1 LGDKAAL
8 SIRYRIY
15 LGFISIIVFIGV
27 FAFAIFN
34 ALSEMNGNTEEIGGS
49 LYRKVE
55 LTHQIQTTIGGMD
68 EALLMLLLEEE
79 PDNALWTIT
88 TGRDRLRVIHS
99 ELAGLI
105 STERG
110 LALYREAGRI
120 YSEFEAATDRY
131 IRYITSGEGER
142 AEAYLRSDILPMRDE
157 LRLKLNEFAQLQE
170 SLMDGKVVSTAEQHR
185 TVRDWVWYGLAG
197 LLLLSVTTAVG
208 VARST
213 LRSIR
218 SISEVMNGVKDL
230 ESAKSMP
237 RMEAHEGEELAL
249 IVRAYNR
256 MAGFLETQAQRE
268 AESKR
273 LLEQEH
279 WIKSNVAAAIN
290 LCQGARTLDAFGER
304 LLSHVVP
311 AAGANAGALYY
322 ADPSLSADLFVR
334 VAAYAGGGGCNA
346 YAESF
351 RRGEGLIGQC
361 AALGLIL
368 EQKAPA
374 NHLRILSGL
383 GESEAVHLLLFPISF
398 EGSVVAVLELGSF
411 TPFEPIVRAFLEEL
425 TTGATGVSL
434 HNISNHMRIQTL
446 LSESQTYV
454 EELQTQSEEL
464 QQQQEELRSLNE
476 KLAEQFRYAEQRTYE
491 LEIVRGELMAK
502 ADELQASSQFKSE
515 FLANMSHELRTP
527 LNSLLILAQ
536 MLADDTER
544 QLSDKQREYAQTILY
559 SGNELLTLIND
570 VLDLSKIEA
579 GQMEV
584 AEEPFSLSD
593 FVNDIER
600 QFRGMAAKKGLAFNV
615 RVAEELHGGVF
626 ITDPRKLQQIV
637 NNLLSNAIKFTDE
650 GSVKL
655 VVYSETEGEGLPDGK
670 SLLAFQVRDTGIGI
684 PPEKHSLIFEAFRQ
698 ADGRTNRKYGGT
710 GLGLSISKELAA
722 MLGGAI
728 RLVSEEGAGSTFTA
742 TIPMKKL
749 EFAAIR
755 EAAAGFAGAGR
766 AADLEPERGQPS
778 REPAVPER
786 RGKILLV
793 DDDIRNVYAL
803 SAALIEHQYEVVFAE
818 EGGSALEK
826 LEEHPDVDL
835 VLMDMMMPGIDGY
848 AATQAI
854 RANPRFAELPVI
866 ALTAKAMKQ
875 DRELCLEAGAND
887 YLSKPVKLDK
897 LLSLLRVW
905 MHSKGEEH
913 GH

>member
-1 LGDKAAL
+1 LAAL

-15 LGFISIIVFIGV
+15 LGFASIIVFLGI
-27 FAFAIFN
+27 FAFAIFG
-34 ALSEMNGNTEEIGGS
+34 AITEMNDNTEEIGGD

-55 LTHQIQTTIGGMD
+55 LAHQIQTTVGGMD
-68 EALLMLLLEEE
+68 EAMLMLLVEEE
-79 PDNALWTIT
+79 PDEALWTISV
-88 TGRDRLRVIHS
+88 GRDRLRAIHS
-99 ELAGLI
+99 ELSGRI
-105 STERG
+105 TTERG
-110 LALYREAGRI
+110 LVLYREAGRI
-120 YSEFEAATDRY
+120 YAEFEALTDRY
-131 IRYITSGEGER
+131 IRYVSSGEKER
-142 AEAYLRSDILPMRDE
+142 AVEFLRSDVIPVRDE
-157 LRLKLNEFAQLQE
+157 LQLKLDEFTQHQE
-170 SLMDGKVVSTAEQHR
+170 SLMEGKVDSTADQHR
-185 TVRDWVWYGLAG
+185 MVRDWVWYGLAA
-197 LLLLSVTTAVG
+197 LMLLSVVTAIG

-218 SISEVMNGVKDL
+218 SISEVMNKVKDL

-237 RMEAHEGEELAL
+237 RMEANQGEELAI
-249 IVRAYNR
+249 IVKAYNR
-256 MAGFLETQAQRE
+256 MADFLETQAQLE

-273 LLEQEH
+273 LLEEGH
-279 WIKSNVAAAIN
+279 WIKSNVAAAVN
-290 LCQGARTLDAFGER
+290 LGQGARTLDAFGER

-311 AAGANAGALYY
+311 ASGASAGALYY
-322 ADPSLSADLFVR
+322 ADPSLSPDLFVR
-334 VAAYAGGGGCNA
+334 VAAYAGGEGCNA
-346 YAESF
+346 YAEAF
-351 RRGEGLIGQC
+351 QRGEGLIGQC
-361 AALGLIL
+361 AALGRVI

-374 NHLRILSGL
+374 NHLRVVSGL
-383 GESEAVHLLLFPISF
+383 GESEVTHLLLFPISF

-411 TPFEPIVRAFLEEL
+411 APFEPVVRAFLEEL

-476 KLAEQFRYAEQRTYE
+476 KLAEQFRYAEQRTHE
-491 LEIVRGELMAK
+491 LEVIRGELMEK
-502 ADELQASSQFKSE
+502 AEELQASSQFKSE

-536 MLADDTER
+536 MLADDPER

-559 SGNELLTLIND
+559 SGNELLALIND

-584 AEEPFSLSD
+584 AEEPFSLCEFVSD
-593 FVNDIER
+593 VER
-600 QFRGMAAKKGLAFNV
+600 QFRGMAAKKGLAFDV
-615 RVAEELHGGVF
+615 RVAEELHDGVF

-637 NNLLSNAIKFTDE
+637 NNLLSNAIKFTDA

-655 VVYSETEGEGLPDGK
+655 DVYVETEGGKLPEGT

-684 PPEKHSLIFEAFRQ
+684 PAEKHSLIFEAFRQ

-710 GLGLSISKELAA
+710 GLGLSISKELAS
-722 MLGGAI
+722 MLGGTI
-728 RLVSEEGAGSTFTA
+728 RLASKEGAGSVFTA
-742 TIPMKKL
+742 AIPMKKL
-749 EFAAIR
+749 ELVAMR
-755 EAAAGFAGAGR
+755 EAAAGYASLEL
-766 AADLEPERGQPS
+766 AAEPESPRGKPS
-778 REPAVPER
+778 QEQAVPSR

-818 EGGSALEK
+818 EGGSALQK
-826 LEEHPDVDL
+826 LEEHSDIDL

-854 RANPRFAELPVI
+854 RANPRFADLPVI

-905 MHSKGEEH
+905 MHSKGEEQ